1 MNIDLLIKMSNEI
14 TAFFVGEHD
23 EQAATTAVANH
34 LRRYWD
40 PRMRKQI
47 IAYYEERQGAGLV
60 DIAKNAV
67 AQLAAQSRAAASTG
81 APPPPASL
89 AQSEFGKTPNPADP
103 YGGDAG

>member
-67 AQLAAQSRAAASTG
+67 AQLAAQSKAPG
-81 APPPPASL
+81 APPAPASL
-89 AQSEFGKTPNPADP
+89 AKSGFKKTPDPADP

>member
-23 EQAATTAVANH
+23 EEAASTAVANH

-47 IAYYEERQGAGLV
+47 IAYYQERQGAGLV

-67 AQLAAQSRAAASTG
+67 AQLAAQSKAAD
-81 APPPPASL
+81 APPPPAPL
-89 AQSEFGKTPNPADP
+89 AKSEFKKTPDAADP

>member
-23 EQAATTAVANH
+23 EAAATSQVANH

-40 PRMRKQI
+40 PRMRAQI
-47 IAYYEERQGAGLV
+47 IAYCEERQGAGLV

-67 AQLAAQSRAAASTG
+67 AQLAAQSKASAAG
-81 APPPPASL
+81 AAPAKS
-89 AQSEFGKTPNPADP
+89 
-103 YGGDAG
+103 

>member
-23 EQAATTAVANH
+23 EQAASTAVANH

-67 AQLAAQSRAAASTG
+67 AQLAAQSRAAASG
-81 APPPPASL
+81 APPPQAAPAKT
-89 AQSEFGKTPNPADP
+89 EFKKTPDPADP
-103 YGGDAG
+103 FGGDAG